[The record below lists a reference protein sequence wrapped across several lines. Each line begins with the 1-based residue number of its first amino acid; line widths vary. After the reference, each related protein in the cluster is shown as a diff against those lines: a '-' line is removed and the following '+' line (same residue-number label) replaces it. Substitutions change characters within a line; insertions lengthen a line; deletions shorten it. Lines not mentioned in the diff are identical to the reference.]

1 MKLYDENIPVARCT
15 ISHQEMA
22 GVTHFSLAK
31 QTSISAERYP
41 CDALYIVDTG
51 KLKINGRLLQDDD
64 CLYVAAN
71 TLSGVEAETDS
82 VYTEILIK
90 EETKMNEVLKNVDVF
105 QLKDLIP
112 YQQGKIVNMDLLS
125 NDKMKFVIMAFDE
138 GCALAEHAAPGNALI
153 FALDGQATI
162 TYEGKAYEVHAGE
175 NFRFEKNGKHA
186 VKANGPFKMALLV
199 ELEG

>member
-1 MKLYDENIPVARCT
+1 MKLYDENIPVPGCT
-15 ISHQEMA
+15 ISNQEIENI
-22 GVTHFSLAK
+22 THFSLAK
-31 QTSISAERYP
+31 HTSISKEKYP
-41 CDALYIVDTG
+41 CDVLYIVDTG
-51 KLKINGRLLQDDD
+51 QVKMNEHTLQAND
-64 CLYVAAN
+64 CLFVKAN
-71 TLSGVEAETDS
+71 TLCGQEAITDT

-90 EETKMNEVLKNVDVF
+90 EDTKMNEVLKNIDVI

-112 YQQGKIVNMDLLS
+112 YQKGKIVNMDLLS
-125 NDKMKFVIMAFDE
+125 NDKMKFVIMAFDD

-162 TYEGKAYEVHAGE
+162 TYEGKDYAIQAGE

-186 VKANGPFKMALLV
+186 VRANGPFKMALLL